1 MTQMRDP
8 KEITVTDGNEKERIF
23 TLTKMPAFEG
33 FEIMA
38 RYPASLVS
46 STIPKIA
53 DWQLVNELQLKIMK
67 YVYVSINGRPVPL
80 STRDLIDNHT
90 GDWECLAKLI
100 AAEVEY
106 NNSFFRKGIVSNFFA
121 EVAQTM
127 IRKITETLRQSSE
140 SSSPT
145 AKPPSTN

>member
-1 MTQMRDP
+1 MRDP
-8 KEITVTDGNEKERIF
+8 KEITVTDGNEKERTF

-38 RYPASLVS
+38 RYPASLAA
-46 STIPKIA
+46 STIPKIS

-80 STRDLIDNHT
+80 STQALIDNHT

-106 NNSFFRKGIVSNFFA
+106 NNSFFRKGIISNFFA
-121 EVAQTM
+121 EVAQQM
-127 IRKITETLRQSSE
+127 IQKISGILSQSSE

-145 AKPPSTN
+145 TKQPSTN

>member
-1 MTQMRDP
+1 MRDP
-8 KEITVTDGNEKERIF
+8 KEITVTDGDEKERTF

-38 RYPASLVS
+38 RYPASLAA

-53 DWQLVNELQLKIMK
+53 DWPLVNELQLKILK

-80 STRDLIDNHT
+80 STQALIDNHT
-90 GDWECLAKLI
+90 GDWECMAKLI

-106 NNSFFRKGIVSNFFA
+106 NNSFFRKGIVSGFFA
-121 EVAQTM
+121 EVAEKM
-127 IRKITETLRQSSE
+127 IRKISETLTNSSE

-145 AKPPSTN
+145 TKQNSTN